1 MAVRMDRASILVGV
15 WRVESARR
23 AEEKDG
29 VVVLSVIAFWTFVV
43 KIRDDADVDVD
54 ADGSEGGAALGS
66 YTLVSFVCEVREVL
80 VKPAGNDG
88 GGGSIIMCNCDLKV
102 YSTSE

>member
-29 VVVLSVIAFWTFVV
+29 VVVLSMIAFWTFVV

-54 ADGSEGGAALGS
+54 VDVDGLGHDRHS
-66 YTLVSFVCEVREVL
+66 HRYLECLLRQRIRGFVRHCLRFHL
-80 VKPAGNDG
+80 
-88 GGGSIIMCNCDLKV
+88 DLPWFV
-102 YSTSE
+102 QCGFC

>member
-29 VVVLSVIAFWTFVV
+29 VVVLSMIAFWTFVV

-54 ADGSEGGAALGS
+54 VDVDVDGSVGGAALGS
-66 YTLVSFVCEVREVL
+66 YTLVSFVFEVLELL

-88 GGGSIIMCNCDLKV
+88 GGGNIIMCNFDLKV
-102 YSTSE
+102 